1 MKQTLLSFT
10 YLFFCIQ
17 LTAQVSLSISPD
29 LVQVTVDPMQFETVA
44 HSYFH
49 NTSETDTLTVR
60 WSRIQ
65 NDLSPMWQSAICDV
79 NACYATTQ
87 DSTPEVN
94 YLVLAPGDSSM
105 LDVHIRPNGMDGSA
119 EVKVAIEEVGNPDNR
134 VEATYVFNDA
144 TTPTSDVSQ
153 TFSASIF
160 PNPAVDY
167 FQLSEYEGV
176 ARVTIYNLAG
186 SEVRSFFNT
195 QSGTKFDVS
204 GLQRGLYLVKVMN
217 VRQDVLTTLRL
228 NKR

>member
-1 MKQTLLSFT
+1 MKQTLLSFL
-10 YLFFCIQ
+10 YLFFLVR

-29 LVQVTVDPMQFETVA
+29 FVQISADPMQFETVA

-60 WSRIQ
+60 WVRIKE
-65 NDLSPMWQSAICDV
+65 DLSPMWQSAICDV

-87 DSTPEVN
+87 DSTPDVN

-105 LDVHIRPNGMDGSA
+105 LDVHIRPNGMEGSA
-119 EVKVAIEEVGNPDNR
+119 EVIVAIEEVGNPDNR
-134 VEATYVFNDA
+134 VEATYVFNDS
-144 TTPTSDVSQ
+144 TTPTADVSHS
-153 TFSASIF
+153 FSASIF

-167 FQLSEYEGV
+167 FQLSEYESV
-176 ARVTIYNLAG
+176 SQVVIYNLAG
-186 SEVRSFFNT
+186 SEVQAFYDI
-195 QSGTKFDVS
+195 QSGTKFNIS